1 MAEEHILEFERPIHE
16 LEHKIS
22 EMKKHN
28 KRGPKVHTDI
38 ETMERH
44 LAELKKKVYSELSA
58 WEKTSLARHP
68 HRPFTL
74 DYVNLL
80 FTDFLELHG
89 DRRFA
94 DDAAI
99 VAGFA
104 TLDGLKTLVIGHQ
117 KGRDIKEN
125 MRRNF
130 GSANPE
136 GYRKAMRL
144 MLLAEKF
151 GLPVITFIDTQG
163 AYPGIGPEERG
174 QAEAI
179 AYNLEKMSSLK
190 VPIVSVVIGEGG
202 SGGALGIAVADAV
215 LMLEN
220 SIYSV
225 ISPEGCASI
234 LWKDSGK
241 AAQAA
246 EAMSIT
252 ADKLFKLG
260 VIDSVIKE
268 PLGGA
273 HRDVA
278 ATAAGVKAEILRFLA
293 PLRAMPVEQLL
304 KERYSKFRRMGEFI
318 ENGKV
323 VSSKRPS

>member
-1 MAEEHILEFERPIHE
+1 MAEEHILEFERPIYD
-16 LEHKIS
+16 LEHRIGD
-22 EMKKHN
+22 MKKHN

-38 ETMERH
+38 ERMEKD
-44 LAELKKKVYSELSA
+44 LTELKKKIYSELTA
-58 WEKTSLARHP
+58 WEKTALARHP
-68 HRPFTL
+68 HRPYSL
-74 DYVNLL
+74 DYIG
-80 FTDFLELHG
+80 FIFKDFVELHG

-94 DDAAI
+94 DDAAV

-104 TLDGLKTLVIGHQ
+104 TFEGVKVMLIGQQ

-136 GYRKAMRL
+136 GYRKALRL

-151 GLPVITFIDTQG
+151 GLPVITLIDTQG

-190 VPIVSVVIGEGG
+190 VPIISVIIGEGG

-234 LWKDSGK
+234 LWKDSSK

-252 ADKLFKLG
+252 ADKLYKLG
-260 VIDSVIKE
+260 VIDAIIKE

-273 HRDVA
+273 HRDFKF
-278 ATAAGVKAEILRFLA
+278 TAENVKAELLKYLTR
-293 PLRAMPVEQLL
+293 LRAKSVGELL
-304 KERYSKFRRMGEFI
+304 KDRYDKFRVMGEFI

>member
-1 MAEEHILEFERPIHE
+1 ML
-16 LEHKIS
+16 
-22 EMKKHN
+22 
-28 KRGPKVHTDI
+28 
-38 ETMERH
+38 
-44 LAELKKKVYSELSA
+44 
-58 WEKTSLARHP
+58 
-68 HRPFTL
+68 
-74 DYVNLL
+74 
-80 FTDFLELHG
+80 
-89 DRRFA
+89 
-94 DDAAI
+94 
-99 VAGFA
+99 
-104 TLDGLKTLVIGHQ
+104 IGQQ

-136 GYRKAMRL
+136 GYRKALRL

-151 GLPVITFIDTQG
+151 GLPVITLIDTQG

-190 VPIVSVVIGEGG
+190 VPIISVIIGEGG

-234 LWKDSGK
+234 LWKDSSK

-252 ADKLFKLG
+252 ADKLYKLG
-260 VIDSVIKE
+260 VIDAIIKE

-273 HRDVA
+273 HRDFKF
-278 ATAAGVKAEILRFLA
+278 TAENVKAELLKYLTR
-293 PLRAMPVEQLL
+293 LRAKSVGELL
-304 KERYSKFRRMGEFI
+304 KDRYDKFRVMGEFI